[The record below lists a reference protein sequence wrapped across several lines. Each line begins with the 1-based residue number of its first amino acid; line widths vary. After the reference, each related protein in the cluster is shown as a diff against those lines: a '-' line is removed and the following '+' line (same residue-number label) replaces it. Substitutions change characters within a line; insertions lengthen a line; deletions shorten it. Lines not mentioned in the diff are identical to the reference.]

1 MAPFAIH
8 LRNSQVKLTSFHGNR
23 FNVLFWNAECVI
35 YHQQHYNSFFEVY
48 GTPNNLLRAV
58 QKDLNEIENIAGCRA
73 LGIID
78 KLVTGPYW
86 RKCETVENILDLN
99 PATEEMQRKCLQ
111 GSEDSSTLL
120 FDQKAG
126 FSDADIHK
134 DNLYDALFQIDNDEL
149 DRLTLVP
156 LETIMGYFRLAV
168 ARQMEEVLQGKLH
181 NPSEE
186 FKNEV
191 QAAPTTN
198 SVSEREFGSFDRYMR
213 EKPNTTTLNQQNFL
227 LA

>member
-1 MAPFAIH
+1 
-8 LRNSQVKLTSFHGNR
+8 
-23 FNVLFWNAECVI
+23 
-35 YHQQHYNSFFEVY
+35 
-48 GTPNNLLRAV
+48 
-58 QKDLNEIENIAGCRA
+58 
-73 LGIID
+73 
-78 KLVTGPYW
+78 
-86 RKCETVENILDLN
+86 
-99 PATEEMQRKCLQ
+99 MQW
-111 GSEDSSTLL
+111 SEDSSTLL
-120 FDQKAG
+120 FDQKPG
-126 FSDADIHK
+126 SSNADIHK

-186 FKNEV
+186 FENEV

>member
-8 LRNSQVKLTSFHGNR
+8 LRNSTVKLTTLCGNR
-23 FNVLFWNAECVI
+23 FNVLFWNAACVI
-35 YHQQHYNSFFEVY
+35 YHQQHFNSFFEVY

-58 QKDLNEIENIAGCRA
+58 QEDLDEIGNIAGCRA

-99 PATEEMQRKCLQ
+99 PVVEEMQRNCLHW
-111 GSEDSSTLL
+111 SEDSSTLL
-120 FDQKAG
+120 FDQKAE

-134 DNLYDALFQIDNDEL
+134 DNLYDALFQIQNDEL
-149 DRLTLVP
+149 DRLILVA
-156 LETIMGYFRLAV
+156 LEIIMSYCCLTV
-168 ARQMEEVLQGKLH
+168 ARQMEEVLCGKLH

-186 FKNEV
+186 LRNEV
-191 QAAPTTN
+191 AMAPTTN
-198 SVSEREFGSFDRYMR
+198 SVSERVFGSFDRYMR
-213 EKPNTTTLNQQNFL
+213 EKPNATTLNL
-227 LA
+227 EST